1 MSISLSAIAIRQLIQ
16 LRRRRGLG
24 SIVPRTL
31 SSSSSRNDWRKD
43 TEVHGTEVYVYTPDS
58 KTIWPDP
65 ALGIF
70 SMGDPKFSLPGNVG
84 SINGPVDELIIAK
97 DQELPTHS
105 SQNGFDN
112 EINYIPTTDI
122 QNEGELSSVQ
132 SQNSNRLDILEEKTA
147 REFNFFF
154 LLFLHDQLQT
164 VDFKY

>member
-16 LRRRRGLG
+16 LRRRRGLAF
-24 SIVPRTL
+24 IVPRTRSF
-31 SSSSSRNDWRKD
+31 SSSSSRYDWRKD
-43 TEVHGTEVYVYTPDS
+43 TEVHGTEVYVYTPES

-70 SMGDPKFSLPGNVG
+70 SVGDPKFSLPGHVG
-84 SINGPVDELIIAK
+84 SINSPVDELTIAK
-97 DQELPTHS
+97 DQELQTHS
-105 SQNGFDN
+105 YQNGFDN

-147 REFNFFF
+147 REFFFFF
-154 LLFLHDQLQT
+154 LFLHLQD